1 MSICVIISQR
11 QREKLANQTILVHRK
26 KYAVGLFWQPV
37 SSLGGGRV
45 GARRLA
51 HSIDGKYSL
60 YVEYNQMLG
69 LASRRSGYRRGM
81 SSAAAEIV
89 DAMVEHSSFL
99 AMFAIDGG
107 FYLVAVRNGIILQD
121 TFFNNET
128 VARKE

>member
-81 SSAAAEIV
+81 SSAAADIADV
-89 DAMVEHSSFL
+89 GAYPPL
-99 AMFAIDGG
+99 PWPPTQAQG
-107 FYLVAVRNGIILQD
+107 
-121 TFFNNET
+121 
-128 VARKE
+128 